1 MSRKTQ
7 HMRLED
13 KIFRKFAYEDKPQV
27 DPSKDQKHLSKETQ
41 STTSGRFVNFVKLY
55 IL

>member
-1 MSRKTQ
+1 
-7 HMRLED
+7 MRLED

-27 DPSKDQKHLSKETQ
+27 DPSKDHKHLSKETKP
-41 STTSGRFVNFVKLY
+41 TTSVWFVNFLKLY